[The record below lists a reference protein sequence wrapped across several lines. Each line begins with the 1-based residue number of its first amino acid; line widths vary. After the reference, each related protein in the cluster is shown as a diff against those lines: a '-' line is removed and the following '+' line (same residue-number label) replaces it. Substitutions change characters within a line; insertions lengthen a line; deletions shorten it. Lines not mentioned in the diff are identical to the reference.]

1 MERSGWET
9 CLESVNKVGRTEGR
23 EQEREKGA
31 DFDER

>member
-23 EQEREKGA
+23 EQEREREGGR
-31 DFDER
+31 F